1 MTPRRGYT
9 EDCRTASRRLSAPA
23 LAAVMLLAASA
34 APAFGD
40 LAGDV
45 SGGLGS
51 GGSVSDRGSGGAV
64 DKAADATGAAADAA
78 GDAVT
83 SGAVGVTGTSDQDLA
98 RDAVESGKA
107 RPLAVITRRL
117 EQRFDAQLV
126 DVKIEKAQGR
136 LVYRMKLLTERG
148 RVFVIRVE
156 AETGNPL

>member
-9 EDCRTASRRLSAPA
+9 ERFRTASRRLSAPA

-34 APAFGD
+34 APALGD
-40 LAGDV
+40 LAGD
-45 SGGLGS
+45 LG
-51 GGSVSDRGSGGAV
+51 GGSVSEGVGGGGAV
-64 DKAADATGAAADAA
+64 DKAAGAADAA
-78 GDAVT
+78 GAAAGDGAI
-83 SGAVGVTGTSDQDLA
+83 SGAGGVSGPSDQDLA
-98 RDAVESGKA
+98 RDAVESGRA

-126 DVKIEKAQGR
+126 DVKIEKEQGR

-148 RVFVIRVE
+148 RVFVIRVD